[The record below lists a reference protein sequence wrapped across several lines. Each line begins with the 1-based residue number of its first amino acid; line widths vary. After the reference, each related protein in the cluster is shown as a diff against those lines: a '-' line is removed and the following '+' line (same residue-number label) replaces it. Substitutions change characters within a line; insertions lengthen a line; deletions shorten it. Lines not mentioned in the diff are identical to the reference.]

1 MPSKYLPIGSV
12 VKLKGNDK
20 KIMIIGY
27 YGL

>member
-27 YGL
+27 YWL